1 MLLKLI
7 RDIAWFSQVPDAIKS
22 QYQNPPTLM
31 APAGIREGELI
42 CTGLPE
48 AFVPQHLASEDEQC
62 QVCIRCPL
70 FTAAFGLKIVSE
82 PVILFCLCFGVVA
95 QRRHLAAVQHYEAFM
110 EQTNISLGF
119 RAHRKD

>member
-7 RDIAWFSQVPDAIKS
+7 RDITWFSQVPDAIKS

-70 FTAAFGLKIVSE
+70 FAAAIALNSFSE
-82 PVILFCLCFGVVA
+82 PVILFCLCFGCSGSKMSS
-95 QRRHLAAVQHYEAFM
+95 RCSAA
-110 EQTNISLGF
+110 L
-119 RAHRKD
+119 